1 MPEIT
6 FIFETIENKIQCAA
20 NDLLKDLCAKF
31 ANKIG
36 IDIKNLCFFYYGDK
50 LDFNLRF
57 GQISQDKDIIKILV
71 YDYQMFQTN
80 QIQQQMMQNQMAQQ
94 LMQQS
99 IQQQKILQGNIQKQI
114 SNNQSIISSK
124 NNGINLIFRII
135 SDSTGQN
142 SAPIII
148 QCMPNDKISTAI
160 EKYRN
165 KSGDTDSTKKFVF
178 NAKSLDPLLTI
189 IEAGLNDN
197 SQILVLTTKNVKGA

>member
-6 FIFETIENKIQCAA
+6 FIFETIENKIQCEA
-20 NDLLKDLCAKF
+20 NDLLKDLCTKF

-36 IDIKNLCFFYYGDK
+36 IDIKNLYFFYYGDK